1 MQRDGWMFDYTAL
14 RLAEAA
20 QHRMD
25 WHRERLAFWAA
36 RREETLATI
45 RSEGLEIDEKIV
57 IGVHTPKARDWE
69 RANRVTVRDDLRMQL
84 DEVLHKLKEHTER
97 LVEYDG
103 WRQMLAA
110 NPEAR
115 LSLDIADWLYFFGEP
130 A

>member
-1 MQRDGWMFDYTAL
+1 
-14 RLAEAA
+14 
-20 QHRMD
+20 MD
-25 WHRERLAFWAA
+25 WHRERLAFWGA

-97 LVEYDG
+97 LVAYDG

-110 NPEAR
+110 NPGAR
-115 LSLDIADWLYFFGEP
+115 LSLDIADWLYFFGAP

>member
-1 MQRDGWMFDYTAL
+1 MQRDGWKFDYTAL

-25 WHRERLAFWAA
+25 WHRGRLAFWGA

-69 RANRVTVRDDLRMQL
+69 RANRVTVRDDLRQQL

-110 NPEAR
+110 NPEVR
-115 LSLDIADWLYFFGEP
+115 LSLDIADWLYFFGAP

>member
-1 MQRDGWMFDYTAL
+1 MPLLSQASLTRRCGRGRRHAPP
-14 RLAEAA
+14 R
-20 QHRMD
+20 
-25 WHRERLAFWAA
+25 HRERLAFWGA

-84 DEVLHKLKEHTER
+84 DEVLHKLKEHTGR
-97 LVEYDG
+97 LAEYDG

-115 LSLDIADWLYFFGEP
+115 LSLDIADWLYFFGAP

>member
-1 MQRDGWMFDYTAL
+1 
-14 RLAEAA
+14 
-20 QHRMD
+20 MD
-25 WHRERLAFWAA
+25 WHRERLAFWGA

-84 DEVLHKLKEHTER
+84 DEVLHKLKEHTGR
-97 LVEYDG
+97 LAEYDG

>member
-1 MQRDGWMFDYTAL
+1 MSCSASYKGALEEPLVRPAVRGEHKVHKLFSKGQRKFYADHAP
-14 RLAEAA
+14 
-20 QHRMD
+20 
-25 WHRERLAFWAA
+25 
-36 RREETLATI
+36 
-45 RSEGLEIDEKIV
+45 EGLEIDEKIV

-84 DEVLHKLKEHTER
+84 DEVLHKLKEHTGR
-97 LVEYDG
+97 LVAYDG

-115 LSLDIADWLYFFGEP
+115 LSLDIADWLYFFGAP

>member
-1 MQRDGWMFDYTAL
+1 MQRDGWKFDYTAL

-25 WHRERLAFWAA
+25 WHRERLAFWGA

-69 RANRVTVRDDLRMQL
+69 RANRVTVRDDLRQQL

-110 NPEAR
+110 NPEAW
-115 LSLDIADWLYFFGEP
+115 LSLDIADWLYFFGAP

>member
-1 MQRDGWMFDYTAL
+1 MQREAWKFDYTAQ

-20 QHRMD
+20 QRKVD
-25 WHRERLAFWAA
+25 WHRERLAFWAG

-45 RSEGLEIDEKIV
+45 RAEGLEIDEKIAV
-57 IGVHTPKARDWE
+57 GLQTPKGRDWE
-69 RANRVTVRDDLRMQL
+69 RAHRISVRDDLRLEL
-84 DEVLHKLKEHTER
+84 DEVLQKLKEHTER
-97 LVEYDG
+97 LAEYEG

-115 LSLDIADWLYFFGEP
+115 LSLDIADWLYFFGAP